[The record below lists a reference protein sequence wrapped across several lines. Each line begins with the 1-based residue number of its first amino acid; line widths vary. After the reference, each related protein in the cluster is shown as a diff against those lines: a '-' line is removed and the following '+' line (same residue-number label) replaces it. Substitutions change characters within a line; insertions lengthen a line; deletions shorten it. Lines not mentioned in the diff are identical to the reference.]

1 MPGPIIARGRP
12 RRPGGTSSGLR
23 RGRDNRPS
31 YPLSWPIP
39 QTALHAPSAP
49 RQPSMFALPF
59 PIRTSSRPCG
69 KSPILPCPRSAP
81 SRPEPPSQR
90 SRTLTQADPRPG
102 YAALPHACAE
112 PSMTRLGCRTQ
123 ARRVFRQGNGINPH
137 FQHTPQYFS
146 PICRCSR
153 HVHAPPVRR
162 SLATFPGSARNAAI
176 AIRSLASGIMATP
189 RDMRSHSGR
198 AAIPPRFRR
207 TAVERFRLSG
217 VRVGLGMSVGS
228 DFR

>member
-137 FQHTPQYFS
+137 FQH
-146 PICRCSR
+146 IK
-153 HVHAPPVRR
+153 
-162 SLATFPGSARNAAI
+162 
-176 AIRSLASGIMATP
+176 ATP

>member
-1 MPGPIIARGRP
+1 MPIPNGTARLSLADWPASRP
-12 RRPGGTSSGLR
+12 RPT
-23 RGRDNRPS
+23 
-31 YPLSWPIP
+31 
-39 QTALHAPSAP
+39 
-49 RQPSMFALPF
+49 
-59 PIRTSSRPCG
+59 
-69 KSPILPCPRSAP
+69 
-81 SRPEPPSQR
+81 PPSPTPVR
-90 SRTLTQADPRPG
+90 NR
-102 YAALPHACAE
+102 
-112 PSMTRLGCRTQ
+112 SMTRLGCRTQ